1 MKASNYLERKTAIH
15 LIRSGISANEVAVT
29 LGRSPSWVYKWWDRH
44 KERGWDGLHD
54 QSRAP
59 KNHPNELPKRVKQE
73 IRKARSELEAEAK
86 EPGKLVYIGAPAI
99 KARLRKRM
107 IRPLPSIGSIER
119 ELRNAGMTNPC
130 EKEEPPKL
138 KYPHL
143 QPTRARYL
151 VQVDI
156 FPHYLP
162 GGDSTAC
169 FNAIDVVSRYPAGMQ
184 SSTKRSKDAVQ
195 ALLHVWRE
203 LGLPDYTQ
211 VDNESCF
218 SGGFTHP
225 YVLGKVLRLA
235 LLVGTELVFS
245 PVYHPESNGT
255 VERFHQDYDCNVWKK
270 IELPDL
276 KAVKDYSPIFY
287 NAYRKSHHHSA
298 LKGKSPADIHL
309 ARPLHRL
316 PTSFK
321 APAKLPLTAGKV
333 HFMRR
338 VNQDRK
344 VRILN
349 VDWDISQAN
358 PDQGVWATLDIWPHT
373 AKLHFF
379 DAAPDAIRRR
389 LLASHPFP
397 IKDPVVPLQPQFQR
411 PFRIHSRSWL
421 STSFRLVAGW
431 LSTML

>member
-1 MKASNYLERKTAIH
+1 MAIH
-15 LIRSGISANEVAVT
+15 LLRSGKPASAVAET
-29 LGRSPSWVYKWWDRH
+29 LGRSQSWVYKWWDRYEH
-44 KERGWDGLHD
+44 GGWDALHD

-59 KNHPNELPKRVKQE
+59 KSHPNELPKRVKQE
-73 IRKARSELEAEAK
+73 IRQARSELEAGAK

-107 IRPLPSIGSIER
+107 IRPLPSISSIER
-119 ELRNAGMTNPC
+119 ELRNAGMTKPC
-130 EKEEPPKL
+130 GKEEPTKVE
-138 KYPHL
+138 YPHL
-143 QPTRARYL
+143 RPTRAHYL

-156 FPHYLP
+156 FPHYLL
-162 GGDSTAC
+162 GGASTAC
-169 FNAIDVVSRYPAGMQ
+169 FNAIDVVSRYPAGVQ
-184 SSTKRSKDAVQ
+184 SSKKRSKDAVQ

-203 LGLPDYTQ
+203 LGVPDYTQ

-255 VERFHQDYDCNVWKK
+255 VERFHQDYDRNVWKK

-276 KAVKDYSPIFY
+276 QAVRDYSPIFY
-287 NAYRKSHHHSA
+287 DAYRKSCHHSA
-298 LKGKSPADIHL
+298 LKGKSPAEIHL
-309 ARPLHRL
+309 ARPFHRL
-316 PTSFK
+316 PTSFR

-333 HFMRR
+333 HFMRL

-349 VDWDISQAN
+349 VDWDVPQAN
-358 PDQGVWATLDIWPHT
+358 PDQGVWATLDIWSHK
-373 AKLHFF
+373 AKLLIY
-379 DAAPDAIRRR
+379 DAAPDANRRR
-389 LLASHPFP
+389 LLAYHPFP
-397 IKDPVVPLQPQFQR
+397 IKDPVAPLQSQFQR
-411 PFRIHSRSWL
+411 SHRLRSRSWL
-421 STSFRLVAGW
+421 LASARMVAGW

>member
-1 MKASNYLERKTAIH
+1 MKANNYLERKTAIH
-15 LIRSGISANEVAVT
+15 LIRRGRSATEVAEI
-29 LGRSPSWVYKWWDRH
+29 LGHSRSWVYKWQKRY
-44 KERGWDGLHD
+44 EEGGWKGLHT

-73 IRKARSELEAEAK
+73 IRKTRSELEAEAE
-86 EPGKLVYIGAPAI
+86 EPGQLVYIGAPAI
-99 KARLRKRM
+99 KARLRKSM

-119 ELRNAGMTNPC
+119 ELRNAGMTNPRK
-130 EKEEPPKL
+130 KEEPPKV

-143 QPTRARYL
+143 QPTRAHSL

-162 GGDSTAC
+162 GGESTAC

-203 LGLPDYTQ
+203 LGVPDYTQ

-245 PVYHPESNGT
+245 PLYHPESNGT
-255 VERFHQDYDCNVWKK
+255 VERFHQDYDRNVWEK

-276 KAVKDYSPIFY
+276 QAVRDYSPIFF
-287 NAYRKSHHHSA
+287 NAYRKSHHHST
-298 LKGKSPADIHL
+298 LKGKSPAEIHL
-309 ARPLHRL
+309 ARPFHRL

-321 APAKLPLTAGKV
+321 APTKLPLTAGKV

-338 VNQDRK
+338 VNQERK
-344 VRILN
+344 VQILN
-349 VDWDISQAN
+349 VEWDVPQAY
-358 PDQGVWATLDIWPHT
+358 PDQAVWATLHIRPHK
-373 AKLHFF
+373 AKLRFY
-379 DAAPDAIRRR
+379 DAAPDAKRRR

-397 IKDPVVPLQPQFQR
+397 INDLVVPLKPQFQR
-411 PFRIHSRSWL
+411 SYRHGNRSWL
-421 STSFRLVAGW
+421 STSVHMVIGW